1 MKMDNFLNFIL
12 KDIEA
17 KKTLNS
23 TAPTKTKTNQ
33 KKLYETLES
42 IEQKY
47 TDYQANIRNY
57 LIAKSKSLDI
67 KDENPN
73 VERLKE
79 RIKELE
85 TSRFLLN
92 PFNTYF
98 EKMGFDILLYQIN
111 NYYVFNFSSL
121 NDIINGF
128 LDKFEQAGILLQ
140 GEDFDY
146 TCYVH
151 EYMTSFLEVYYKK
164 STNYNKVSE
173 IFEKIYFLNP
183 EIIGHIELNFRKLIE
198 KNKNKF
204 INYISKLQQDIMKKN
219 QIIDYNSC
227 LKELKESYREL
238 NHSKKESISEIIRL
252 AKEGSIDIEQYLE
265 DSKVRKTSFETIIS
279 ENIDYNNPE
288 DMKDISIA
296 LEKLQD
302 NIEEYENYLN
312 FLPLFNDFK
321 EEYKKQIVEEDKKV
335 EGKGLK
341 EIKETISKKEE
352 ELSRINRKIFG
363 GKPSFFDFK
372 GLTDSKTLKI
382 ESVYKAKEL
391 YELYK
396 LYDQEYFKDKI
407 MKILSKTLTI
417 SDLLSLYYSFD
428 YFKKLAIKKVY
439 NTKSY
444 DEIVKY
450 SNGFDNFAKN
460 PMNIVMPG
468 VLVFEKV
475 NISRV
480 IANKYHLN
488 NIKITEEALSA
499 ENLNNLNNK
508 ISLILR
514 INTINNSNTSVEK
527 IWFLVQVEKIITKE
541 EKK

>member
-151 EYMTSFLEVYYKK
+151 EYMTSFLEVHYKK

-173 IFEKIYFLNP
+173 IFEKIY
-183 EIIGHIELNFRKLIE
+183 
-198 KNKNKF
+198 
-204 INYISKLQQDIMKKN
+204 Y
-219 QIIDYNSC
+219 
-227 LKELKESYREL
+227 
-238 NHSKKESISEIIRL
+238 
-252 AKEGSIDIEQYLE
+252 
-265 DSKVRKTSFETIIS
+265 
-279 ENIDYNNPE
+279 
-288 DMKDISIA
+288 
-296 LEKLQD
+296 
-302 NIEEYENYLN
+302 
-312 FLPLFNDFK
+312 
-321 EEYKKQIVEEDKKV
+321 
-335 EGKGLK
+335 
-341 EIKETISKKEE
+341 
-352 ELSRINRKIFG
+352 
-363 GKPSFFDFK
+363 
-372 GLTDSKTLKI
+372 
-382 ESVYKAKEL
+382 
-391 YELYK
+391 
-396 LYDQEYFKDKI
+396 
-407 MKILSKTLTI
+407 
-417 SDLLSLYYSFD
+417 
-428 YFKKLAIKKVY
+428 
-439 NTKSY
+439 
-444 DEIVKY
+444 
-450 SNGFDNFAKN
+450 
-460 PMNIVMPG
+460 
-468 VLVFEKV
+468 
-475 NISRV
+475 
-480 IANKYHLN
+480 
-488 NIKITEEALSA
+488 
-499 ENLNNLNNK
+499 
-508 ISLILR
+508 
-514 INTINNSNTSVEK
+514 
-527 IWFLVQVEKIITKE
+527 
-541 EKK
+541 